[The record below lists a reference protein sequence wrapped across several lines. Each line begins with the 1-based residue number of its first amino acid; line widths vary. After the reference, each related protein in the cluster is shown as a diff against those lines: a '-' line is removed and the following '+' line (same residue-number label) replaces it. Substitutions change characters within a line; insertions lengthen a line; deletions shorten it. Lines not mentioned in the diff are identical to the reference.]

1 MLKAMIYVL
10 IGCWD
15 MGIERGRPLIRDGI
29 SNRRQIKLTPESS
42 TQCFRPLIGV
52 IISNRCHASS

>member
-15 MGIERGRPLIRDGI
+15 MGIGWWC
-29 SNRRQIKLTPESS
+29 SS
-42 TQCFRPLIGV
+42 TCGV
-52 IISNRCHASS
+52 GFSNLL